1 MSTLSYCN
9 LDDAFNSST
18 MKKKKKGSKKAEYK
32 ILERGA
38 DIDIDRPGAMP
49 ANVNNAKTI
58 PFTYEQNDNYMK
70 IQDNEKLNKEKARD
84 ELPNNTN
91 HDLNQKSID
100 FMNTIQQQISNLTE
114 QVNNLKTT
122 QKVDPSHNNVVEA
135 YTNKTYP
142 NKPRMRFDNDQFNEL
157 LLYIFTGIFVL
168 IVIDYIFKLGKKS
181 F

>member
-1 MSTLSYCN
+1 MSNGTLHRCF
-9 LDDAFNSST
+9 A
-18 MKKKKKGSKKAEYK
+18 KAK
-32 ILERGA
+32 LLLERGA

-49 ANVNNAKTI
+49 ANINNSNAI
-58 PFTYEQNDNYMK
+58 PFTYEQNKNYMK
-70 IQDNEKLNKEKARD
+70 IQDENNLNQLKARD

-122 QKVDPSHNNVVEA
+122 QDVKPSQNSNTIET
-135 YTNKTYP
+135 YTNNTYP
-142 NKPRMRFDNDQFNEL
+142 NKNRMRFDNDQFNEL

>member
-18 MKKKKKGSKKAEYK
+18 MKKKKKSKKAEYK

-49 ANVNNAKTI
+49 ANINNANTI

-70 IQDNEKLNKEKARD
+70 LQDENRQKAMDEIPNKRQ
-84 ELPNNTN
+84 N
-91 HDLNQKSID
+91 DLNQTSID
-100 FMNTIQQQISNLTE
+100 FMNTIQQQIVNLAE

-122 QKVDPSHNNVVEA
+122 QNVDPSHNNVVEA
-135 YTNKTYP
+135 YANKTHP
-142 NKPRMRFDNDQFNEL
+142 NKPIMRFDNDQFNEL
-157 LLYIFTGIFVL
+157 LLYIFTGIFIL

>member
-18 MKKKKKGSKKAEYK
+18 MKKKKKSKKAEYK

-49 ANVNNAKTI
+49 ANINNAKTI
-58 PFTYEQNDNYMK
+58 PFTYQQNDNYMK
-70 IQDNEKLNKEKARD
+70 LQDENRQKAMDEMPNERHN
-84 ELPNNTN
+84 
-91 HDLNQKSID
+91 DLNQKSID
-100 FMNTIQQQISNLTE
+100 FMNTIQQQIVNLAE

-122 QKVDPSHNNVVEA
+122 QKVDPSHNNVVEP

-157 LLYIFTGIFVL
+157 LLYIFTGIFIL

>member
-18 MKKKKKGSKKAEYK
+18 MKKKKKSKKAEYK
-32 ILERGA
+32 LLERGA

-49 ANVNNAKTI
+49 ANINNANTI

-70 IQDNEKLNKEKARD
+70 LQDENRQKAMDEIPNEKQK
-84 ELPNNTN
+84 
-91 HDLNQKSID
+91 DLNQISID
-100 FMNTIQQQISNLTE
+100 FMNNIQQQIVNLAE
-114 QVNNLKTT
+114 QVNNLKAP
-122 QKVDPSHNNVVEA
+122 QNVNPSQNSNTVESFTNN
-135 YTNKTYP
+135 TYP
-142 NKPRMRFDNDQFNEL
+142 NKNTMRFDNDQFNEL
-157 LLYIFTGIFVL
+157 LLYIFTGIFIL